1 MRDQTRTTEGNVM
14 KAVAFLV
21 RLLAYVN
28 ERLLLVGRGVGIA
41 AVAVMVIVTILQV
54 FCRYVLDNALAWPDE
69 AARFCMLWMAGLM
82 APTAY
87 RRGGF
92 VAIDTIPAL
101 MPRRLAE
108 VLSLALLTLS
118 LVVLVY
124 CVQIG
129 WKETTGLGGKFA
141 LASINLPTSITFDT
155 WMRVPR
161 SWMMASLSVGVTLLT
176 LVNFELILRA
186 FLRIFDADRDLPLIA
201 LAPNT
206 GAE

>member
-1 MRDQTRTTEGNVM
+1 MRDQTRTTEGNEM

-41 AVAVMVIVTILQV
+41 AVAVMVVVTILQV

-108 VLSLALLTLS
+108 VLSLVLLTLS
-118 LVVLVY
+118 LVVLV
-124 CVQIG
+124 
-129 WKETTGLGGKFA
+129 GGK
-141 LASINLPTSITFDT
+141 D
-155 WMRVPR
+155 MDRVVPR
-161 SWMMASLSVGVTLLT
+161 LDEMVEAAGMPPRRPEHQRG
-176 LVNFELILRA
+176 RQ
-186 FLRIFDADRDLPLIA
+186 
-201 LAPNT
+201 
-206 GAE
+206 